1 MSKIFGGSKSK
12 QTSKSYNSN
21 EALVNQKFGGAADA
35 TGTAINSMQ
44 QLLGGDASGFN
55 AFKNATGFDA
65 LLQEGSRGI
74 TGNAA
79 ARGLLR
85 SGSTGQA
92 LANYGNMMQNQYAQN
107 YMQNL
112 MGTGQLGLGAGGLLA
127 QVGQKSESKQTSK
140 KKPGLGGFLGRGIGM
155 IAGGP
160 AGMAIGGSIGGG

>member
-1 MSKIFGGSKSK
+1 MSKVFGGSKSK
-12 QTSKSYNSN
+12 SKSYNSN
-21 EALVNQKFGGAADA
+21 EALINQKFGGAADF
-35 TGTAINSMQ
+35 TSTAGNALGR
-44 QLLGGDASGFN
+44 LLQGDASGFN
-55 AFKNATGFDA
+55 AFKDATGFSQ

-92 LANYGNMMQNQYAQN
+92 LVNYGNMMQNQYAQN

-112 MGTGQLGLGAGGLLA
+112 LGQGQLGLGAGQLLA
-127 QVGQKSESKQTSK
+127 GVGQKSSSKSK
-140 KKPGLGGFLGRGIGM
+140 SKPGLGGFIGGIASG

-160 AGMAIGGSIGGG
+160 LGAGAAAGAG